1 MLLRLQRIQAK
12 GIVEVYRAV
21 ACIWIE
27 ICSLTEPQR
36 VFAEEAPDGRIVVSS
51 PIVVKASFRVVF
63 ARRVLEGVSQ
73 GASGGRLIAEGIEC
87 VGSAL

>member
-1 MLLRLQRIQAK
+1 MPLRLQRIQSK

-27 ICSLTEPQR
+27 ICSLIEPQR

-51 PIVVKASFRVVF
+51 PVEVQ
-63 ARRVLEGVSQ
+63 ARFLVEFTGSVLERIGQ
-73 GASGGRLIAEGIEC
+73 
-87 VGSAL
+87 